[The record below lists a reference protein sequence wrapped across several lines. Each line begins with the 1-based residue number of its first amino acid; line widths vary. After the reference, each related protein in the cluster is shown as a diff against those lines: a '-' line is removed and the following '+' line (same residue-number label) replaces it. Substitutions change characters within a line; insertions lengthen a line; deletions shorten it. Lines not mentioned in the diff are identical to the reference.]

1 MKLAVIAAVAE
12 NGVIGR
18 DGDLPWHL
26 LADLK
31 RFKELT
37 IGHTVIVGRKTFESI
52 VRRLGHPLRGRRTI
66 VVTRQMDYIADACDS
81 RPVVHSLDMAIKLCE
96 GVAGRAFVIGGAEL
110 YREAIPRADLLY
122 ITRVYANP
130 DGDVRM
136 PSIEKAQWRCVRF
149 ERHDRDAKNEFDY
162 SFEEYERIQTTSFVE
177 LGNARHDEQRELME
191 RIAASGECPFC
202 AGSRWNKELRPVI
215 CSGEFWDVRENR
227 WPYENARVH
236 LLFILKTH
244 AEDLRDLPAGA
255 AEELLTLCTELET
268 TYALVNGALC
278 MRFGDT
284 SKNGATVRHLHAHL
298 IVAGIT
304 DRAHQDYKPVR
315 FRVG

>member
-18 DGDLPWHL
+18 DGRLPWRL
-26 LADLK
+26 SADLK

-37 IGHTVIVGRKTFESI
+37 RGHPVIVGRKTFESI
-52 VRRLGHPLRGRRTI
+52 VRRLGHPLPDRVTI
-66 VVTRQMDYIADACDS
+66 VVTRQENY
-81 RPVVHSLDMAIKLCE
+81 PNPHGVGVVHSLDEAIAFCE
-96 GVAGRAFVIGGAEL
+96 GASRVYVIGGAEL

-122 ITRVYANP
+122 ITRVFASP

-136 PSIEKAQWRCVRF
+136 PAVDKSQWLLVRF
-149 ERHDRDAKNEFDY
+149 ERHGKDEKNEFDLA
-162 SFEEYERIQTTSFVE
+162 FEEYERVPSTSFVE
-177 LGNARHDEQRELME
+177 LDNARVDEQRELME

-202 AGSRWNKELRPVI
+202 TGSRWNKELQPILHQGV
-215 CSGEFWDVRENR
+215 FWKVRENR

-236 LLFILKTH
+236 LLFILNQH
-244 AEDLRDLPAGA
+244 GERFDDLPQGAG
-255 AEELLTLCTELET
+255 EELFCLCAEMERR
-268 TYALVNGALC
+268 YAVESGAVS

-304 DRAHQDYKPVR
+304 DREHPDYKPVR